1 MPRITSIKI
10 DQFRNLAAVDI
21 TLASRF
27 NIFFGQN
34 GAGKTSLLEA
44 IYYLGVGRS
53 FRTHLPQRLIRDS
66 TDGFAVFLTINEGK
80 QWSIPLGVEC
90 RKRGDRRLKMDYE
103 VISNWSLLAK
113 RLPLCLLS
121 SMGYQFLSDGPKV
134 RRQFLDWILFHV
146 ESTFFPAWKRI
157 QRILKQRNAALKAQ
171 LPLKEI
177 TYWDEALAQDAE
189 HIDKLRKKITLEFNT
204 IFQEILQHFLP
215 EYALIPY
222 YYRGW
227 SEGKTIAELL
237 AAHLK
242 LDLQRGYTQIGPQ
255 RADFRFSIRTL
266 PAQDILS
273 QGQQKLFTY
282 ALHITQGLLLKEKTL
297 VSPIYLIDDLT
308 AELDIN
314 KRKCVVNL
322 LTKLE
327 SQVFITGINPL
338 DLEMPHNTLMF
349 HVQHGSISIS

>member
-1 MPRITSIKI
+1 MPHITSIKI
-10 DQFRNLAAVDI
+10 DQFRNLVAVDI
-21 TLASRF
+21 ALASHF

-66 TDGFAVFLTINEGK
+66 TDSFSVFLAVNEGK
-80 QWSIPLGVEC
+80 QWSTPLGVEC
-90 RKRGDRRLKMDYE
+90 YKQGDRRLKMDYN
-103 VISNWSLLAK
+103 VISNWALLAR

-121 SMGYQFLSDGPKV
+121 SMGYQFLSDGPKI
-134 RRQFLDWILFHV
+134 RRQFFDWILFHV
-146 ESTFFPAWKRI
+146 EPTFFPSWKRI

-177 TYWDEALAQDAE
+177 TYWDEALTQDAE
-189 HIDKLRKKITLEFNT
+189 HIDKLRGKIALEFNA
-204 IFQEILQHFLP
+204 IFQEVLQHFLP
-215 EYALIPY
+215 EYALIPH

-227 SEGKTIAELL
+227 SEGRTLIELL

-242 LDLQRGYTQIGPQ
+242 TDLQRGYTQIGPQ

-273 QGQQKLFTY
+273 QGQKKLVTY

-297 VSPIYLIDDLT
+297 ISPIYLIDDLT

-314 KRKCVVNL
+314 KRKCVLNL
-322 LTKLE
+322 LIQLE

-338 DLEMPHNTLMF
+338 NLEMPHNTLMF
-349 HVQHGSISIS
+349 RVQHGSIVIS

>member
-21 TLASRF
+21 TLASHF

-44 IYYLGVGRS
+44 IYYLSVGRS
-53 FRTHLPQRLIRDS
+53 FRTHLLQRLIQDS
-66 TDGFAVFLTINEGK
+66 TDSFSVCLAINEGK
-80 QWSIPLGVEC
+80 RSIPLGVEC
-90 RKRGDRRLKMDYE
+90 YRQRDRRLKMDYD

-121 SMGYQFLSDGPKV
+121 SISYQFLSDGPKV

-146 ESTFFPAWKRI
+146 EPTFFPAWKRI

-177 TYWDEALAQDAE
+177 TYWDEALTQDAE
-189 HIDKLRKKITLEFNT
+189 HIDKLRGKIASEFNT
-204 IFQEILQHFLP
+204 IFQRVLQHFLP
-215 EYALIPY
+215 EYTLIPH

-227 SEGKTIAELL
+227 SEGKTITELL
-237 AAHLK
+237 ATYLK

-273 QGQQKLFTY
+273 QGQKKLVTY
-282 ALHITQGLLLKEKTL
+282 ALHITQGLLFKEKTL
-297 VSPIYLIDDLT
+297 VSPIYLIDDLI
-308 AELDIN
+308 AELDIS

-327 SQVFITGINPL
+327 SQVLITGINPL
-338 DLEMPHNTLMF
+338 DLEMPSNTLMF
-349 HVQHGSISIS
+349 NVQHGSISIN

>member
-1 MPRITSIKI
+1 MPHITSIKI

-21 TLASRF
+21 TLASHF
-27 NIFFGQN
+27 NLFFGQN

-53 FRTHLPQRLIRDS
+53 FRTRLPQRLVQDS
-66 TDGFAVFLTINEGK
+66 TNSFSVFLTIHEGK
-80 QWSIPLGVEC
+80 QSIPLGVE
-90 RKRGDRRLKMDYE
+90 RHRQGDRRLKMDGNM
-103 VISNWSLLAK
+103 ISNWSLLAK

-121 SMGYQFLSDGPKV
+121 AMDHQFLSDGPKV
-134 RRQFLDWILFHV
+134 RRQFLDWVLFHA
-146 ESTFFPAWKRI
+146 EPTFFPVWQRI

-171 LPLKEI
+171 LPLEEI
-177 TYWDEALAQDAE
+177 TYLDEALIKDAE
-189 HIDKLRKKITLEFNT
+189 YIDKLRKKIVLEFNHL
-204 IFQEILQHFLP
+204 FQGIIEHFLP
-215 EYALIPY
+215 EYALIPH

-227 SEGKTIAELL
+227 SEENTLAELL
-237 AAHLK
+237 ATHLK

-273 QGQQKLFTY
+273 QGQQKLVTY
-282 ALHITQGLLLKEKTL
+282 ALHITQGLLLKEKTSL
-297 VSPIYLIDDLT
+297 SPIYLIDDLT
-308 AELDIN
+308 AELDAD

-322 LTKLE
+322 LTQLE

-338 DLEMPHNTLMF
+338 NLKMSSNIQMF
-349 HVQHGSISIS
+349 HVKHGSISLT

>member
-1 MPRITSIKI
+1 MPHITSIKI
-10 DQFRNLAAVDI
+10 DQFRNLTAVDI
-21 TLASRF
+21 TLASHF
-27 NIFFGQN
+27 NLFFGQN

-44 IYYLGVGRS
+44 IYYLGMGRS
-53 FRTHLPQRLIRDS
+53 FRTHLPQRLIQDS
-66 TDGFAVFLTINEGK
+66 TDSFSVFIAINEGK
-80 QWSIPLGVEC
+80 QSIPLGVEC
-90 RKRGDRRLKMDYE
+90 RKRGDRRLKMDYDA
-103 VISNWSLLAK
+103 ISNWSLLAK

-121 SMGYQFLSDGPKV
+121 SISYQFLSDGPKV

-146 ESTFFPAWKRI
+146 EPTFFPAWKRI

-171 LPLKEI
+171 LQLKEI
-177 TYWDEALAQDAE
+177 TCWDEALTQDAE
-189 HIDKLRKKITLEFNT
+189 HIDKLRQKIALEFNA
-204 IFQEILQHFLP
+204 IFQGILKHFLP
-215 EYALIPY
+215 EYVLMPH

-227 SEGKTIAELL
+227 SEGNTISELL
-237 AAHLK
+237 SAHLK

-273 QGQQKLFTY
+273 QGQQKLVTY
-282 ALHITQGLLLKEKTL
+282 ALYITQGLLLKEKTL
-297 VSPIYLIDDLT
+297 VSPIYLIDDLI

-322 LTKLE
+322 LTQLE

-338 DLEMPHNTLMF
+338 DLEVPASTSMF
-349 HVQHGSISIS
+349 RVKRGSISIT